1 MLLILYSE
9 FCGSDQ
15 LWIDFTDP
23 EQQALKIA
31 KLPPCLWHIC
41 LAIIPLGWLIVA
53 LPFFIS
59 DIRKKKRKP
68 LSVSWSYI
76 VKAFASLAFIA
87 APVTGFHFCFL
98 FKIKIMVQLLQA
110 ALKIQI

>member
-1 MLLILYSE
+1 M
-9 FCGSDQ
+9 
-15 LWIDFTDP
+15 
-23 EQQALKIA
+23 KIA

-87 APVTGFHFCFL
+87 APVTGFSL
-98 FKIKIMVQLLQA
+98 LVRSKMNILTELVQQ
-110 ALKIQI
+110 ALKIQILAHPVQLVFK

>member
-1 MLLILYSE
+1 MQKQLQMSILYSE

-15 LWIDFTDP
+15 LWIDSTDP
-23 EQQALKIA
+23 EQQALTIA

-87 APVTGFHFCFL
+87 APVTGFYTFGL
-98 FKIKIMVQLLQA
+98 FQTLFQ
-110 ALKIQI
+110 

>member
-1 MLLILYSE
+1 MEISILYSE

-59 DIRKKKRKP
+59 DIRKKKRRP

-76 VKAFASLAFIA
+76 VKAFASLAQGSA
-87 APVTGFHFCFL
+87 
-98 FKIKIMVQLLQA
+98 QLVITDYQKNIFVKVGKCEFRLT
-110 ALKIQI
+110 KN